1 MKRLLSIIML
11 IVCVLAK
18 ADAQYYSVNYDKQ
31 TVAAMAAAYG
41 TEAVAEAYYNE
52 QVQNILKHYNAAEV
66 ASAGIYASKFL
77 ERKAMTELGIWNSS
91 TGNYYYRRIY
101 NMVSGK
107 IMPKIWTVA
116 GMMLKS
122 PQTALYWGTY
132 LMKIC
137 DDTKNLC
144 MQFESVVTNS
154 TLTFSDIAFLQINQE
169 IAAILK
175 LSEIGNVDWKKMLDD
190 LSKVSGNFTVDNLKS
205 DIDNL
210 YKAGANLAG
219 AGMNNIGNALLQSS
233 QFNDL
238 FQGKLS
244 AAIDIVDNYSSLFK
258 SLDKCLFLNKVDTLK
273 STIMKKKEEQLQIS
287 LDRVKLQK
295 HVYELCRVQKLTINE
310 VRKKTGLGMGT
321 IYRYLHTFEEE
332 NPKLV
337 EQMKKQGPNIIPEDY
352 KKLQEEVLRLKCELK
367 RERLRADFYEEMVA
381 FGKEVYGIDLK
392 KAGTK

>member
-1 MKRLLSIIML
+1 
-11 IVCVLAK
+11 
-18 ADAQYYSVNYDKQ
+18 
-31 TVAAMAAAYG
+31 MAAAYG

-91 TGNYYYRRIY
+91 TENYYYRRIY
-101 NMVSGK
+101 NMVSNK

-190 LSKVSGNFTVDNLKS
+190 LSKVPGNFTVDNLKS

-233 QFNDL
+233 QFNNL

-244 AAIDIVDNYSSLFK
+244 AAIDITDNYSSLFK
-258 SLDKCLFLNKVDTLK
+258 SLDKSVGNTL
-273 STIMKKKEEQLQIS
+273 LG
-287 LDRVKLQK
+287 VK
-295 HVYELCRVQKLTINE
+295 
-310 VRKKTGLGMGT
+310 
-321 IYRYLHTFEEE
+321 
-332 NPKLV
+332 
-337 EQMKKQGPNIIPEDY
+337 
-352 KKLQEEVLRLKCELK
+352 
-367 RERLRADFYEEMVA
+367 
-381 FGKEVYGIDLK
+381 
-392 KAGTK
+392 